1 MQGLELIENLA
12 KLDQDLAAKVEEAHR
27 VAGQR
32 VKTAEEESHHLLA
45 EAETQVQ
52 QMEED
57 WRTRTAKARAELKAE
72 AQAQAVEEKER
83 LRSQALP
90 NIDQAVAFI
99 LKKVMP

>member
-1 MQGLELIENLA
+1 VQGLELIESLA

-27 VAGQR
+27 VADQR
-32 VKTAEEESHHLLA
+32 IKSAEEESHRLLA

-57 WRTRTAKARAELKAE
+57 SKIRIAKARSEIDAES
-72 AQAQAVEEKER
+72 QALAAEEKER
-83 LRSQALP
+83 LRNQALP

-99 LKKVMP
+99 LKEVIP